1 MISTDPWIWLSAL
14 LTLCSFTLLYGDN
27 PFFRFAQYTYT
38 ATVVAHSVVTGIPTL
53 RDRFMPLFTG
63 KDPLMIVP
71 FILGIMACF
80 IVYKKLA
87 WLASFPYALFI
98 GVGTGLSVR
107 ALMTTDIVGN
117 MQAVIKE
124 SGNIL
129 TGPLDSRIGNL
140 VRVIFIVTTII
151 YLFFTLFHKGPLSKP
166 FGYLMTVGKYCF
178 LAYMGISVGNA
189 IMQISGLCTS
199 AINRLLRTWL
209 GL

>member
-1 MISTDPWIWLSAL
+1 M
-14 LTLCSFTLLYGDN
+14 
-27 PFFRFAQYTYT
+27 
-38 ATVVAHSVVTGIPTL
+38 

-63 KDPLMIVP
+63 QKPLMVVP

-80 IVYKKLA
+80 IVYRKYA
-87 WLASFPYALFI
+87 WVASFPYALFI

-107 ALMTTDIVGN
+107 AMVATDIVGN
-117 MQAVIKE
+117 LKAVIRE
-124 SGNIL
+124 AGDIVV
-129 TGPLDSRIGNL
+129 GPMPSRLGNL
-140 VRVIFIVTTII
+140 VRVIFIITTMI

-166 FGYLMTVGKYCF
+166 FRYLMTFGKYCF

-199 AINRLLRTWL
+199 AINRLIRTWL